1 MTGAAPAAT
10 VAAMHTLRR
19 AFVADDG
26 RLNLV
31 WRVVLYLLSWWVV
44 FFLGIVLATLV
55 ANLLHWDD
63 RGKNAAVAVFASGL
77 LIAWTA
83 VYRRWVDRRPWRGI
97 GLSTPSTGLSMIAAG
112 FVAGSVVVGVWF
124 LIELALGWVRVVGN
138 EPATSGVP
146 QTLGLV
152 VVGLIGNLGAG
163 FLEEIGYRGYL
174 LQNLASRLALWA
186 AMPLMAVLF
195 AFVVHF
201 NKLSPVLVATA
212 ILIGMLFGLT
222 RLATGAI
229 WFAIGLHWAYDG
241 AQNFFY
247 GLSTTSPPYNHSLLH
262 LEARGFLASSGGQ
275 DWIQVVLIA
284 VALVGMVLWMQR
296 TGRLSWHW
304 RLDDDGLPRSEAD

>member
-1 MTGAAPAAT
+1 MTGPGPAAT

-44 FFLGIVLATLV
+44 FFLGIVPATLV
-55 ANLLHWDD
+55 ANLFHWDD
-63 RGKNAAVAVFASGL
+63 RGKNAAFAVFGSAL

-83 VYRRWVDRRPWRGI
+83 VFRRWVDRRPWRGI
-97 GLSTPSTGLSMIAAG
+97 GLTTPSTGLSM
-112 FVAGSVVVGVWF
+112 
-124 LIELALGWVRVVGN
+124 LA
-138 EPATSGVP
+138 
-146 QTLGLV
+146 
-152 VVGLIGNLGAG
+152 
-163 FLEEIGYRGYL
+163 
-174 LQNLASRLALWA
+174 
-186 AMPLMAVLF
+186 AVLF

-262 LEARGFLASSGGQ
+262 LQARGFLASSGGE
-275 DWIQVVLIA
+275 DWIQVVLII
-284 VALVGMVLWMQR
+284 VALVGMVLWMQH

-304 RLDDDGLPRSEAD
+304 RLDDEGRPRSEAD

>member
-1 MTGAAPAAT
+1 MTGPEPAAT
-10 VAAMHTLRR
+10 VAAMNTLRR

-44 FFLGIVLATLV
+44 FFLGIILATLV
-55 ANLLHWDD
+55 ANLFHWDD
-63 RGKNAAVAVFASGL
+63 RSRNAAVAVFAVAL

-97 GLSTPSTGLSMIAAG
+97 GLTTPSTGLPMIAAG
-112 FVAGSVVVGVWF
+112 FVAGSVLVGVWF
-124 LIELALGWVRVVGN
+124 LIDLALGWVQVVGN

-146 QTLGLV
+146 QTLGFV
-152 VVGLIGNLGAG
+152 VVGLVGNMGAG

-174 LQNLASRLALWA
+174 LQNLASRLALWV

-201 NKLSPVLVATA
+201 NKLSPGLVATA

-241 AQNFFY
+241 AQNFFF

-262 LEARGFLASSGGQ
+262 LQARGFLASSGGD
-275 DWIQVVLIA
+275 DWTQVVLIA
-284 VALVGMVLWMQR
+284 VALVGLALWMQH
-296 TGRLSWHW
+296 TGRLNWRW
-304 RLDDDGLPRSEAD
+304 RLDDEGLPRSEAD

>member
-1 MTGAAPAAT
+1 MTGPGPAAT

-44 FFLGIVLATLV
+44 FFLGIVPATLV
-55 ANLLHWDD
+55 ANLFHWDD
-63 RGKNAAVAVFASGL
+63 RGKNAAFAVFGSAL

-83 VYRRWVDRRPWRGI
+83 VFRRWVDRRPWRGI
-97 GLSTPSTGLSMIAAG
+97 GLTTPSTGLSMLAAG
-112 FVAGSVVVGVWF
+112 FVAGSVLVGVGF
-124 LIELALGWVRVVGN
+124 LIDLALGWVRVVGN

-152 VVGLIGNLGAG
+152 VVGLIGNMGAG

-262 LEARGFLASSGGQ
+262 LQARGFLASSGGE
-275 DWIQVVLIA
+275 DWIQVVLII
-284 VALVGMVLWMQR
+284 VALVGMVLWMQH

-304 RLDDDGLPRSEAD
+304 RLDDEGRPRSEAD